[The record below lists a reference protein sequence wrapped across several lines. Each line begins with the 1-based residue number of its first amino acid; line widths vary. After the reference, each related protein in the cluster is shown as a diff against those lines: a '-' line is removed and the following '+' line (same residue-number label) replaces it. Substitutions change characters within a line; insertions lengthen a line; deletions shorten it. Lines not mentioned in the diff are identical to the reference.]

1 MKSRETHDSGAGSA
15 GPRYDRG
22 PSSECSPESG
32 NHAPHLTPQQR
43 MDACEE
49 EIRQLAYLKW
59 EQAGCPCGDGLDFW
73 FEAEN
78 EVMSRS
84 TSR

>member
-1 MKSRETHDSGAGSA
+1 MKNRKRTTAELDVPVLDTTEVRHLSCSQ
-15 GPRYDRG
+15 
-22 PSSECSPESG
+22 ECG